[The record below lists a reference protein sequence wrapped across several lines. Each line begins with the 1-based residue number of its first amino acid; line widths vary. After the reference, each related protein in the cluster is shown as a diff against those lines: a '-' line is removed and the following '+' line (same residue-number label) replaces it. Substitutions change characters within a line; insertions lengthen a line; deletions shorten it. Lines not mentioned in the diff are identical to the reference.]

1 MRAKTTAET
10 YFDPKIR
17 KWVARIRRG
26 ICTRIIG
33 YFDTKIHATAEG
45 DKASRLVNAGWPPRA
60 KRPRKP
66 ADKPSA

>member
-10 YFDPKIR
+10 YFDPKIG

-33 YFDTKIHATAEG
+33 YFNTKTHAAAEG
-45 DKASRLVNAGWPPRA
+45 ARASRLVEAGAGWPPRA
-60 KRPRKP
+60 KRPKP
-66 ADKPSA
+66 TRI